1 MGDRTTRFWVA
12 VLLTVGKTVTL
23 NGDSYVV
30 AGVMPQGFQF
40 PFGSSDMQVW
50 TTDQKT
56 DGATV
61 RGPDSWQSCRV
72 FVRLNKD
79 KSIQDAQEE
88 LTANVG
94 NQNSNLRHA
103 NAPLQ
108 FEIRSYRNSSGNS
121 QLRKGLFALLG
132 ASGLLWLMTCVN
144 STSLFFARTAGRQRE
159 IAIRRA
165 LGASRWRVV
174 RQLLIEGSF
183 ISILASVLGFA
194 VAIGVV
200 ELFRTALRTLVQ
212 IDVVMLP
219 SVRVFLLLVALTISI
234 TIVCSVWPSLA
245 MVDSTIDPR
254 IGEGR
259 CLSRAGRYQDYRRRC
274 LVAAEIAMSLTL
286 IVACGLLLRTIY
298 TLQHTPLGFQADHVI
313 VANLKIP
320 AYRFKGLDM
329 GTQLYQPLLQRVR
342 DLPGVENATLLT
354 EVPLGKTYSISFSFS
369 DRNLHAQLRAVGPEA
384 QSVLG
389 FPMLSGR
396 FFNERDIRTSP
407 FVAVV
412 NRAFAEAYLGN
423 GIDPQRIV
431 GMNIIGDRKGKTAR
445 VVGLLG
451 DTRQTAISEP
461 SEPEIQ
467 ICIPQVT
474 PASRFYEAVEG
485 LSMSVAV
492 RTDQDASTLIPK
504 LTKQIEF
511 ANQEL
516 GISSVKTMDQI
527 VENSYAN
534 RRMAAQLLTLFA
546 GSALLLSIGGL
557 YGLLAYVVT
566 QRTREISI
574 RIAVGASSLDISRL
588 IISEAAWIILTGIAV
603 GIFIISCSS
612 RTLVEFLYGVTPRDP
627 STMIGATLL
636 VLIGGLAAAY
646 LPIHRAVRIDPA
658 RALRVE

>member
-1 MGDRTTRFWVA
+1 
-12 VLLTVGKTVTL
+12 
-23 NGDSYVV
+23 
-30 AGVMPQGFQF
+30 
-40 PFGSSDMQVW
+40 
-50 TTDQKT
+50 
-56 DGATV
+56 
-61 RGPDSWQSCRV
+61 
-72 FVRLNKD
+72 
-79 KSIQDAQEE
+79 
-88 LTANVG
+88 
-94 NQNSNLRHA
+94 
-103 NAPLQ
+103 
-108 FEIRSYRNSSGNS
+108 
-121 QLRKGLFALLG
+121 
-132 ASGLLWLMTCVN
+132 
-144 STSLFFARTAGRQRE
+144 
-159 IAIRRA
+159 
-165 LGASRWRVV
+165 V
-174 RQLLIEGSF
+174 RQLLIEGSV
-183 ISILASVLGFA
+183 ISILASVLGFV

-200 ELFRTALRTLVQ
+200 ELFRNALRTLVQ
-212 IDVVMLP
+212 IDVAMFP
-219 SVRVFLLLVALTISI
+219 SVRVFLLLVALTIST

-245 MVDSTIDPR
+245 MVDSTIDPSLR
-254 IGEGR
+254 EGGR
-259 CLSRAGRYQDYRRRC
+259 QFRAGRYQYYRRRC

-298 TLQHTPLGFQADHVI
+298 TLQHTPLGFQANHVI

-342 DLPGVENATLLT
+342 NLPGVENATLLT

-369 DRNLHAQLRAVGPEA
+369 DRNLHAHLRAVGPEA

-396 FFNERDIRTSP
+396 FFNEKDIPTSP

-412 NRAFAEAYLGN
+412 NRAFAKAYLGN
-423 GIDPQRIV
+423 GLDPQRIV

-451 DTRQTAISEP
+451 DTRQIAVNEP

-474 PASRFYEAVEG
+474 PASRFYDAVEG

-511 ANQEL
+511 ANPEL
-516 GISSVKTMDQI
+516 GVSGVKTMDQI

-557 YGLLAYVVT
+557 YGLLAYLVT

-574 RIAVGASSLDISRL
+574 RIAIGASGLDISRL
-588 IISEAAWIILTGIAV
+588 IISEAAWIILTGTAV
-603 GIFIISCSS
+603 GLFIISFSS
-612 RTLVEFLYGVTPRDP
+612 RTLVEFLYGVTPHDL
-627 STMIGATLL
+627 STIVGATLL
-636 VLIGGLAAAY
+636 VLTGGLAAAY
-646 LPIHRAVRIDPA
+646 LPVHRAVRIDPS